1 MLAAHSSF
9 ANSPCDSAA
18 LVQLSKQPKCSKVL
32 KGGCERCFRA
42 SGVRLPKQSLA
53 RCETPFEAVS
63 PGAKQGL
70 DGARDSFG
78 TLGRKTPND
87 F

>member
-1 MLAAHSSF
+1 MCF
-9 ANSPCDSAA
+9 GVCDSAA
-18 LVQLSKQPKCSKVL
+18 LVQQSEQPKCPKVL
-32 KGGCERCFRA
+32 NEGAKGSFRA

-53 RCETPFEAVS
+53 RCETPFQAVS